1 MKNIPVF
8 IITPM
13 VLFLF
18 LILITDFGNAIGGVF
33 IYLLVML
40 ARFLFDRLKR
50 RKENHNKGSG
60 N

>member
-1 MKNIPVF
+1 MKNLRIF

-18 LILITDFGNAIGGVF
+18 LILVTDFGNAIGGVF
-33 IYLLVML
+33 IYLLVMF
-40 ARFLFDRLKR
+40 ARFLFDKFKQ